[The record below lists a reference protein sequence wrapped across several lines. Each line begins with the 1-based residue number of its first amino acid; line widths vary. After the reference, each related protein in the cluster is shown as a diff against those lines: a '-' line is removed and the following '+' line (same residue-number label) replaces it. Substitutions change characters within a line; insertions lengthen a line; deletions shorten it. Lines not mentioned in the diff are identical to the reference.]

1 MGVRARRPPRHL
13 HGAGRPCR
21 GDDRSHD
28 VLTHAASH
36 RRWADVDLA
45 PEEPTLHVRQG
56 RVAVTGGSVVDE
68 PKSQRSR
75 RNMPL
80 PA

>member
-1 MGVRARRPPRHL
+1 MFGLRGPLVTFTAPGARA
-13 HGAGRPCR
+13 AATIA
-21 GDDRSHD
+21 HD

-45 PEEPTLHVRQG
+45 PEGPTLDVRQR
-56 RVAVTGGSVVDE
+56 RVAVTGGSAVDD

-75 RNMPL
+75 RDMPL
-80 PA
+80 RA

>member
-1 MGVRARRPPRHL
+1 MGVRAWRPPVAFTAP
-13 HGAGRPCR
+13 GGRAAATIA
-21 GDDRSHD
+21 HD

-45 PEEPTLHVRQG
+45 PEGPTLHVRQG
-56 RVAVTGGSVVDE
+56 RVAVTGGTVVDE

-75 RNMPL
+75 RDMPL

>member
-1 MGVRARRPPRHL
+1 
-13 HGAGRPCR
+13 
-21 GDDRSHD
+21 
-28 VLTHAASH
+28 LTHAASH

-45 PEEPTLHVRQG
+45 PERPTLHVRQG

-75 RNMPL
+75 RDMPL

>member
-1 MGVRARRPPRHL
+1 LSSTRGPLVTFTAPGARA
-13 HGAGRPCR
+13 AATIA
-21 GDDRSHD
+21 HD

-45 PEEPTLHVRQG
+45 PERPTLHVRQG

-75 RNMPL
+75 RDMPL

>member
-1 MGVRARRPPRHL
+1 VEAFDWLGEATV
-13 HGAGRPCR
+13 
-21 GDDRSHD
+21 
-28 VLTHAASH
+28 AAKFSGPISCWPVSH

-45 PEEPTLHVRQG
+45 PEGPTLHVRQG
-56 RVAVTGGSVVDE
+56 RVAVTGGSVVDD

-75 RNMPL
+75 RDMPL